1 MTSSESTVPSP
12 VSSRGTLGVAAAGG
26 VAVMG
31 LIPLTAVVGEW
42 WLLGV
47 TFAALSATAALIVI
61 GLFGLLAQTGE
72 PIREARP
79 AKRRAPADMPRRRLR
94 VPVLR
99 SA

>member
-1 MTSSESTVPSP
+1 MPASQNTVPSS
-12 VSSRGTLGVAAAGG
+12 VTSRGTLGGAAAGG

-47 TFAALSATAALIVI
+47 TFTALSATAALIVI

-72 PIREARP
+72 PLTDART
-79 AKRRAPADMPRRRLR
+79 AKRRVPAGAPRRRAR